1 MRKLLGKLFGKSN
14 NKNQEESID
23 KFFEENSKYFKR
35 SESNKNKIT
44 NILDNGITQDLQSI
58 YNLNI

>member
-14 NKNQEESID
+14 DKNQEESID

-44 NILDNGITQDLQSI
+44 NILNNGITQDLQSI